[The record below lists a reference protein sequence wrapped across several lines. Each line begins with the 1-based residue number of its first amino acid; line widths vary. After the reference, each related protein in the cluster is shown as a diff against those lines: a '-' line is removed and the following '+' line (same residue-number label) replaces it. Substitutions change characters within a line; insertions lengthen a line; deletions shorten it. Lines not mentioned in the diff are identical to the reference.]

1 MNKKTKS
8 SLNIG
13 PKIGFAVNYDQ
24 LPNWNFFVFFYC
36 KRSPQNQ
43 TMNGVKLI
51 YKEINSILSLD
62 KET

>member
-24 LPNWNFFVFFYC
+24 LPNWNFFVFF
-36 KRSPQNQ
+36 
-43 TMNGVKLI
+43 TA
-51 YKEINSILSLD
+51 KEVHKTNEWSKINLQGNKFHS
-62 KET
+62 KPR